1 MDMHVSNEVSVSVLA
16 ESSDNDRLRRLLES
30 KKDIAAFLHRHEG
43 LLTTLKQQSNN
54 NNNNHHP
61 VSREDI
67 LFMARRISLTTRAI
81 PYKGAVLRD
90 LYPINHLPYPGT
102 YHFIS

>member
-1 MDMHVSNEVSVSVLA
+1 MHVPNELSVSVSA
-16 ESSDNDRLRRLLES
+16 ESSDDDRLRRLLAS
-30 KKDIAAFLHRHEG
+30 KKDIAAFLHRHDG

-54 NNNNHHP
+54 NNLHP

-102 YHFIS
+102 

>member
-1 MDMHVSNEVSVSVLA
+1 MHAPSNEVSVS
-16 ESSDNDRLRRLLES
+16 ESSDDRLRRLLES
-30 KKDIAAFLHRHEG
+30 KRDIAAFLHRHEG
-43 LLTTLKQQSNN
+43 FLTTLKQQS
-54 NNNNHHP
+54 NNNHHP

-102 YHFIS
+102 QH